1 MSARLEI
8 QLARRPGAL
17 LRLLGLAERR
27 GYPPV
32 RVQAAPFGPATQM
45 VHLTVSASRPV
56 DKLVRQL
63 GKLYDVQ
70 RVEQRS

>member
-1 MSARLEI
+1 MSARLEV

-27 GYPPV
+27 GYRPV
-32 RVQAAPFGPATQM
+32 RVQAAPFGPTSQM
-45 VHLTVSASRPV
+45 VHLTVAMDRP
-56 DKLVRQL
+56 LEQLIRQVA
-63 GKLYDVQ
+63 KLYDVQ